1 MNYRVRRPTAPTFT
15 IEFGNG
21 ETYRNARPTVYK
33 HDVYPR
39 GSVLAGRPR
48 RTWVNDFATVAE
60 AKAAHPTSETRATSV
75 RGARRRNEKSSA
87 IAKAT

>member
-1 MNYRVRRPTAPTFT
+1 MRRHGRPTFT

-21 ETYRNARPTVYK
+21 ETYRNTRPTVYK

-48 RTWVNDFATVAE
+48 RTWIGDFDTVAA
-60 AKAAHPTSETRATSV
+60 AKAAYPTADDLTTVNGSTHIPVDTLTAGLPDTEDW
-75 RGARRRNEKSSA
+75 
-87 IAKAT
+87 